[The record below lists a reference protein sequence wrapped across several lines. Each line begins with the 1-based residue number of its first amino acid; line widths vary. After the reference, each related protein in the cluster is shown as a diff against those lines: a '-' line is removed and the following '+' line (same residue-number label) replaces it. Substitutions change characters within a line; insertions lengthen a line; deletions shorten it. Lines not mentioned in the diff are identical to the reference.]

1 MRNLRA
7 CLCVLAFFSFLSTEY
22 LVAQTPGTAT
32 LPPDHPE
39 RAKRGLELFRTTVR
53 QILTTRCLECHGG
66 ASVKSD
72 FDLATRE
79 SLISSGFLGESAED
93 SQLVQLIKHA
103 AEPHMPWKLPK
114 LTAAE
119 INSISRWV
127 DLGAPYD
134 SPLGNRSE
142 AAVREMEVT
151 EKDRQFW
158 AFQPLQT
165 PALPDIASAEWCRTP
180 IDQFILARQEGA
192 GLKPNSDAE
201 KRVLIRRAYAVLLGL
216 PPTPQEVDAFVSS
229 QDPLAWPQL
238 IDRLLDSPQ
247 YGERWAR
254 HWMDVARFAESHGYE
269 QDYDR
274 PQAYFY
280 RDFLIQAFNSD
291 MPYDQFVR
299 WQLAGD
305 ELAPQN
311 PYAMMATGFLG
322 AGAFPTQLTEAEF
335 ESARYDEL
343 DDMVM
348 TTGVTFLGLSVGC
361 ARCHDHKFDPIPARD
376 YYSLAAAF
384 TTTIRSET
392 QLDLAPDENRQR
404 QLKFDSQL
412 QAAQQAIDAYRATK
426 LPDQLTK
433 WLQQHP
439 DEKSAGVW
447 ETLHVK
453 EIKSSAG
460 TSFQPQPDGS
470 ILSVGSAPAKEVI
483 TITGESV
490 RSSVV
495 AVRLEALTHASLPQ
509 NGPGRAPNGNFALGN
524 IAVTAASA
532 ASSSPTAS
540 QTIRLTAARATHQQD
555 AGELSVAASIDDREV
570 SGWAVDS
577 GGIGRD
583 QAAVFDFAQ
592 PADLQGP
599 IRWTIT
605 LTLNHP
611 NPQHTLGRFRLS
623 VTDRPQV
630 PATVGSDSL
639 SGTVLAALKSVR
651 VSGDRSGEQWKTAL
665 DWFAGIDPEMLQLQ
679 QAVAD
684 LNKQGPGLQLAT
696 VMVTSEGLPHLR
708 HHADDRGFPHFYPE
722 TWLLKRGDV
731 HQKQQVMQAG
741 YLQALMPPDSQ
752 VSDWRVQ
759 APEGWTRTSYRRAS
773 LANWMTDPNRGAGKL
788 AARVIVNRLWQH
800 HFGRGLVAT
809 PNDFGVSGERP
820 SHPELL
826 EWLASDLVQ
835 HGWKLKRLHRLIMTS
850 SVWMQSGDSDEA
862 RAQLDRENTLLWRR
876 SPMRLEAEAIRDSM
890 LSVSGL
896 LDLQQFGPGTLDQN
910 MRRRSIYF
918 FIKRS
923 QLIPMMMLFDW
934 PEHLVSIGQRPV
946 TTIAPQALMFM
957 NSPQSRQWATA
968 FAARLP
974 ATSPA
979 DSVQGAW
986 RIAFGRQPSAA
997 ETQAALMFLKNQE
1010 NQHSGRPGNPQQ
1022 QALTDL
1028 CQTLFSMNEF
1038 IYCE

>member
-66 ASVKSD
+66 ASVKRD

-114 LTAAE
+114 LTDAE
-119 INSISRWV
+119 INSISRWI

-412 QAAQQAIDAYRATK
+412 QAAQQALDAYRATR
-426 LPDQLTK
+426 LPDQLTN

-460 TSFQPQPDGS
+460 TSFQPQSDGS

-532 ASSSPTAS
+532 ASPSTTAS

-611 NPQHTLGRFRLS
+611 NPQHTLGRFRLA

-651 VSGDRSGEQWKTAL
+651 TSGDRSGEQWKTAL

-741 YLQALMPPDSQ
+741 YLQALMPSDSQ
-752 VSDWRVQ
+752 VSDWSVQ

-896 LDLQQFGPGTLDQN
+896 LDPQQFGPGTLDQN

-979 DSVQGAW
+979 ESVQGAW
-986 RIAFGRQPSAA
+986 RIAFGRQPAAA
-997 ETQAALMFLKNQE
+997 EMQAALMFLKNQE

>member
-1 MRNLRA
+1 M
-7 CLCVLAFFSFLSTEY
+7 
-22 LVAQTPGTAT
+22 
-32 LPPDHPE
+32 
-39 RAKRGLELFRTTVR
+39 LFR
-53 QILTTRCLECHGG
+53 
-66 ASVKSD
+66 S
-72 FDLATRE
+72 
-79 SLISSGFLGESAED
+79 
-93 SQLVQLIKHA
+93 
-103 AEPHMPWKLPK
+103 
-114 LTAAE
+114 
-119 INSISRWV
+119 
-127 DLGAPYD
+127 
-134 SPLGNRSE
+134 
-142 AAVREMEVT
+142 
-151 EKDRQFW
+151 
-158 AFQPLQT
+158 
-165 PALPDIASAEWCRTP
+165 
-180 IDQFILARQEGA
+180 
-192 GLKPNSDAE
+192 
-201 KRVLIRRAYAVLLGL
+201 
-216 PPTPQEVDAFVSS
+216 
-229 QDPLAWPQL
+229 
-238 IDRLLDSPQ
+238 LDSPQ

-532 ASSSPTAS
+532 ASPSPTAS
-540 QTIRLTAARATHQQD
+540 QSIRLTAARATHQQD

-630 PATVGSDSL
+630 PATTVHRR
-639 SGTVLAALKSVR
+639 GT
-651 VSGDRSGEQWKTAL
+651 
-665 DWFAGIDPEMLQLQ
+665 
-679 QAVAD
+679 
-684 LNKQGPGLQLAT
+684 
-696 VMVTSEGLPHLR
+696 
-708 HHADDRGFPHFYPE
+708 
-722 TWLLKRGDV
+722 
-731 HQKQQVMQAG
+731 
-741 YLQALMPPDSQ
+741 
-752 VSDWRVQ
+752 
-759 APEGWTRTSYRRAS
+759 
-773 LANWMTDPNRGAGKL
+773 
-788 AARVIVNRLWQH
+788 AR
-800 HFGRGLVAT
+800 
-809 PNDFGVSGERP
+809 
-820 SHPELL
+820 
-826 EWLASDLVQ
+826 
-835 HGWKLKRLHRLIMTS
+835 
-850 SVWMQSGDSDEA
+850 
-862 RAQLDRENTLLWRR
+862 
-876 SPMRLEAEAIRDSM
+876 
-890 LSVSGL
+890 
-896 LDLQQFGPGTLDQN
+896 
-910 MRRRSIYF
+910 
-918 FIKRS
+918 
-923 QLIPMMMLFDW
+923 
-934 PEHLVSIGQRPV
+934 
-946 TTIAPQALMFM
+946 
-957 NSPQSRQWATA
+957 
-968 FAARLP
+968 
-974 ATSPA
+974 
-979 DSVQGAW
+979 
-986 RIAFGRQPSAA
+986 
-997 ETQAALMFLKNQE
+997 
-1010 NQHSGRPGNPQQ
+1010 
-1022 QALTDL
+1022 
-1028 CQTLFSMNEF
+1028 
-1038 IYCE
+1038 